1 MKPILQDILHD
12 PFGLHHPYEQ
22 EPFER
27 TPRTPQQDQEISIGV
42 VSYPVGAAE
51 RVWLEWS
58 IDGEAGAPIQVVHA
72 EKSNSDEERDHWK
85 MVLPAF
91 KNGQQ
96 VTYQV
101 YAGQG
106 ECQVSCGPFSFTI
119 PVWSHWRNVTAWR
132 SYEKGIQLDISTSNP
147 ALHPQLR
154 IEFDDPGQLRLW
166 ITSQSVL
173 AGETLAISGSD
184 APFYRIIEDS
194 PQSLVVESSGLRLV
208 INRQPYSLSV
218 YDQYGNLLLRG
229 SGSPA
234 FLTDS
239 SNQVLEL
246 REEFFSTPAEGFY
259 GFGERFN
266 DFNQRGN
273 RLDIRVYDQYK
284 NQGLRTYIPVPFFLS
299 SQGYGQYLHTN
310 RYVIYDLDA
319 GNTGA
324 WSYQAELG
332 VDGGLSYTLFTGQP
346 AGILQAYTAL
356 TGKPKLPPAWVFGPW
371 MSSNEWNRQSIVMEQ
386 VQKTLQ
392 LDIPATVLV
401 IEAWSDENTFYIW
414 NDAQYTPRQPAE
426 AFSYADFDFPKDGRW
441 PDPKAMVDELH
452 RSGIKL
458 VLWQIPVFRAMDAPH
473 TQHTAD
479 IAYAIEQGYC
489 VREADDSPYRVRSSW
504 FNHSHLLD
512 ATNPAALDWWL
523 NKRAYLLDE
532 VGIDGFKTDG
542 GEHIWGRDLQFSNG
556 MRGDEVWN
564 LYPNLYVGAYHEFVD
579 RKRNGQG
586 ATFSRAGF
594 TGAQAYPCHWAGD
607 ENSTWEAFRVSIRC
621 GLNIGLSGVP
631 FWGWDIAGF
640 SGEIPSAELYLRST
654 AMAAFCPIMQYHSE
668 LSPELGT
675 LRDRT
680 PWNIA
685 ERTNTPEVVAI
696 YRNHAHLRQKLLPY
710 IQAEAAYCAE
720 TGEPMM
726 RPLLLDWPDIPEI
739 WDIADQYCFG
749 RSLLVAPVV
758 EPGVEERSLYLPPGE
773 WQDLWDGTL
782 LEGGRWIKR
791 PAPISLIPV
800 YLRKDRPSS
809 ELEQL
814 IEDFY
819 ESKNV

>member
-1 MKPILQDILHD
+1 MEPILQGILHD
-12 PFGLHHPYEQ
+12 PVGLHHPYEQ

-27 TPRTPQQDQEISIGV
+27 TPRTPQKDQEISIGA
-42 VSYPVGAAE
+42 VSWPVGAAE
-51 RVWLEWS
+51 QVWLEWS
-58 IDGEAGAPIQVVHA
+58 LDGEAGVLTQVVHA

-85 MVLPAF
+85 LVLPAF

-101 YAGQG
+101 YAGQR
-106 ECQVSCGPFSFTI
+106 ERQVSCGPFSFTI

-132 SYEKGIQLDISTSNP
+132 SYEKGIQLDISASNP

-154 IEFDDPGQLRLW
+154 IEFEDSGQLRLC

-173 AGETLAISGSD
+173 AAETLAISGSD
-184 APFYRIIEDS
+184 SPFYRIIEDS

-218 YDQYGNLLLRG
+218 YDQHGNPLLRG

-234 FLTDS
+234 FLTDGS
-239 SNQVLEL
+239 GQVLEL
-246 REEFFSTPAEGFY
+246 QEEFFSPPAEGFY

-266 DFNQRGN
+266 GFNQRGN
-273 RLDIRVYDQYK
+273 RLDVRVYDQYK
-284 NQGLRTYIPVPFFLS
+284 NQGLRTYIPMPFFIS
-299 SQGYGQYLHTN
+299 SNGYGLYLHTN
-310 RYVIYDLDA
+310 RYVKYDLAA
-319 GNTGA
+319 GTKDT

-332 VDGGLSYTLFTGQP
+332 ADGSLSYTLFTGKP
-346 AGILQAYTAL
+346 AEVIQSFTSL
-356 TGKPKLPPAWVFGPW
+356 TGKPKQPPAWVFGPW
-371 MSSNEWNRQSIVMEQ
+371 MSSNEWNRQSIIMEQ
-386 VQKTLQ
+386 VQQTRQ

-414 NDAQYTPRQPAE
+414 NDAQYTPCQSAE
-426 AFSYADFDFPKDGRW
+426 AFSYTDFNFPEDGRW

-458 VLWQIPVFRAMDAPH
+458 VLWQIPVFRALDAPH
-473 TQHTAD
+473 LQHEAD
-479 IAYAIEQGYC
+479 IAYAIEHGYC
-489 VREADDSPYRVRSSW
+489 VRETDGSPYRVRSNW
-504 FNHSHLLD
+504 FKNSHLLD
-512 ATNPAALDWWL
+512 ATNPEAVDWWL
-523 NKRAYLLDE
+523 KKRAYLLDDLG
-532 VGIDGFKTDG
+532 VDGFKTDG
-542 GEHIWGRDLQFSNG
+542 GEHIWGRDLLFSNG

-685 ERTNTPEVVAI
+685 ERTSAPEVVAI
-696 YRNHAHLRQKLLPY
+696 YRKYAHLRMKLLRY

-726 RPLLLDWPDIPEI
+726 RSLLLDWPEIPDV

-749 RSLLVAPVV
+749 RSLLVAPVI
-758 EPGVEERSLYLPPGE
+758 EPGAQERTLYLPPGE

-814 IEDFY
+814 IEDLY
-819 ESKNV
+819 ESKNA